1 MIANSYLGFPFEH
14 YSKHLILDNQA
25 HEPVHDVTLVM
36 ACLVV
41 FGEDV
46 SWPQEWPKGI
56 KTSFSLIQSKYE
68 KWVFD

>member
-1 MIANSYLGFPFEH
+1 MIVANEYVEY
-14 YSKHLILDNQA
+14 YSKHLVQKNQLC
-25 HEPVHDVTLVM
+25 EPTMDVSLVF

-56 KTSFSLIQSKYE
+56 KTSFSLIQSKYK

>member
-1 MIANSYLGFPFEH
+1 MIVANEDVEY
-14 YSKHLILDNQA
+14 YSKHLVLKNQLC
-25 HEPVHDVTLVM
+25 EPTMDVSLVF